1 MASGA
6 NIMTEI
12 IQNTEEGLKKYRAKI
27 FKAKDEYR
35 KELARLPF
43 EKKIEILVGL
53 QKRAECLKK
62 FKLIHPKFVGK
73 IICNTNQGGITSIVQ
88 SVKMTKEELGSW
100 LMADG
105 GENDK
110 NRKS

>member
-1 MASGA
+1 MVIESAITLDS
-6 NIMTEI
+6 EI
-12 IQNTEEGLKKYRAKI
+12 R
-27 FKAKDEYR
+27 R
-35 KELARLPF
+35 
-43 EKKIEILVGL
+43 EIS
-53 QKRAECLKK
+53 ECLKK